1 MEGNRMAEPA
11 EKTAEKE
18 EELEEANEELV
29 ESVTASLSKVFS
41 DSSDDEEVDDDDT
54 DDGKQAEDNK
64 EDDDSTPEEDEAN
77 DDDADDKQAEEDDDD
92 DDSTPDEDK
101 DETGDK
107 DGSKDESGSEEEVT
121 LSDAY
126 YRAAVHQ
133 GWKPED
139 IKEFFEA
146 KPDLAIKTF
155 AKIHETTNKI
165 TSEFARLGRVK
176 PGKEP
181 EAKTATEA
189 IKAKASGGF
198 DLADLKEQYGDDSAV
213 VKAFAAMQGKLDA
226 VVVQP
231 EVDEQQV
238 EELDPVVRGRIEKFF
253 LDPTLKP
260 YADFYG
266 EGKDAAKLT
275 IGQTDNRYKV
285 LETADSIVLGCQQ
298 QGREITLEQALES
311 AHLLV
316 SEAVREKALR
326 VELHTKVKKRAKGV
340 SLKPSKSKKILP
352 AKNAKM
358 GEKSM
363 EATVAA
369 NLKKTFG

>member
-1 MEGNRMAEPA
+1 MAEPA

-18 EELEEANEELV
+18 EELEDANEELV
-29 ESVTASLSKVFS
+29 ESVHANLSKVFG
-41 DSSDDEEVDDDDT
+41 DSSEDEEVDDDDM
-54 DDGKQAEDNK
+54 DDGQQAEDNK

-92 DDSTPDEDK
+92 DDSTPEEDK
-101 DETGDK
+101 DEAED
-107 DGSKDESGSEEEVT
+107 KDESGSEEEVT

-176 PGKEP
+176 P
-181 EAKTATEA
+181 AKGVQT
-189 IKAKASGGF
+189 KAKPDVKASEGDF

-213 VKAFAAMQGKLDA
+213 VKAFTAMQEKLDA

-340 SLKPSKSKKILP
+340 SLKPSKSKKISP

-358 GEKSM
+358 DEKSM